1 MLVEF
6 IDSVKATSNIS
17 FGDNSKGKVL
27 GLGKV
32 VISSDASLKN
42 VMLVQ
47 SLHYNLLS
55 TIQLARAGYDSHFG
69 EFHVTVFKR
78 SNLKVV
84 FVGHVEDNLYV
95 VDFSN
100 EKTYLA
106 TCLMAKADVGW
117 LWHRR
122 LAHVGMRNLQAL
134 LKGEHILGLTNVS
147 FAKDRPC
154 SACIAGK
161 LHEKAHK
168 VTTIITT
175 LRPLELIH
183 LDLFGPPSYDSLGGR
198 RYCLVIVDDYTR
210 YTWVFFLKTK
220 DETQDTFI
228 NFAKEAQRQHNC
240 EIKAIRSDNG
250 TEFKNYT
257 MNEFLSDEGIKH
269 QYAAP
274 YTPEQNGV
282 AERKN
287 RTLIEMA
294 RTMLD
299 EYKSPYKL

>member
-6 IDSVKATSNIS
+6 IDSLKATSNIS

-154 SACIAGK
+154 SACIA
-161 LHEKAHK
+161 
-168 VTTIITT
+168 
-175 LRPLELIH
+175 
-183 LDLFGPPSYDSLGGR
+183 
-198 RYCLVIVDDYTR
+198 
-210 YTWVFFLKTK
+210 
-220 DETQDTFI
+220 
-228 NFAKEAQRQHNC
+228 
-240 EIKAIRSDNG
+240 
-250 TEFKNYT
+250 
-257 MNEFLSDEGIKH
+257 
-269 QYAAP
+269 
-274 YTPEQNGV
+274 
-282 AERKN
+282 
-287 RTLIEMA
+287 
-294 RTMLD
+294 
-299 EYKSPYKL
+299 